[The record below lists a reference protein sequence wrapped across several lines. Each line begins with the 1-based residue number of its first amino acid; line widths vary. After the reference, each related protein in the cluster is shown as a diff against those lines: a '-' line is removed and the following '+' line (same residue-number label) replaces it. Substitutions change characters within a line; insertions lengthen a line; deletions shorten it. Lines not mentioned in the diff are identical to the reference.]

1 VENQVMLTRLV
12 VAAVSFVLAA
22 PTLAEAQ
29 QDKSKIILGY
39 SKCAHCFPMALTPG
53 LTDKLTIEPIGFNT
67 ASDVLTALVSKS
79 VDVAQ
84 VTYLHFITALDKGFD
99 VVAIS
104 GKINGGSEILVQP
117 KLALAAGDWPSFRK
131 LVLDRKAQRN
141 PLKVAASRGSA
152 QDIHMR
158 GELMINGIDVGKDIE
173 FINIPN
179 PADHA
184 AALQRGEVDVICT
197 VEPFASQIKLAGI
210 GGAFAQPYGQAA
222 GKLTNLIVTRS
233 DVIDRRPRDVQETVN
248 AVVKLVDKLNDNA
261 QIWADVIVKHTG
273 LDMTTARAALKN
285 AYPDYRIY
293 RGSAF
298 AIAGMMSDL
307 KYVSRDVSADID
319 RHIDYRFL
327 AEAVKKPKGDLGF

>member
-1 VENQVMLTRLV
+1 VMLTRLA

-22 PTLAEAQ
+22 PTLVEAQ
-29 QDKSKIILGY
+29 QDKPRIVLGY
-39 SKCAHCFPMALTPG
+39 ARCAQCFSMALMPE
-53 LTDKLTIEPIGFNT
+53 LTDKLAIEAIGFNT

-79 VDVAQ
+79 VDIAQ
-84 VTYLHFITALDKGFD
+84 VTYLHFVTALDKRFD

-104 GKINGGSEILVQP
+104 GHVNGGSEIVAQP
-117 KLALAAGDWPSFRK
+117 KLALAAEDWTSFKK
-131 LVLDRKAQRN
+131 LVLDRKARRN

-158 GELMINGIDVGKDIE
+158 GELMINGIDVGKDVE

-210 GGAFAQPYGQAA
+210 GSAFAQPYRQAA

-233 DVIDRRPRDVQETVN
+233 DVIERRPADVQETVN
-248 AVVKLVDKLNDNA
+248 AVVKLVDKLNSDK
-261 QIWADVIVKHTG
+261 QIWADVIVRQTG
-273 LDMTTARAALKN
+273 LDKATAQAALKN
-285 AYPDYRIY
+285 AFPDYRIY
-293 RGSAF
+293 RGSTF
-298 AIAGMMSDL
+298 AIARMMSDL
-307 KYVSRDVSADID
+307 RYVSRDVSADID
-319 RHIDYRFL
+319 RHMDYRFL
-327 AEAVKKPKGDLGF
+327 AEAVKKPKADLGF